1 MPPIA
6 FLGVLTAAGAIAEVS
21 RLPRNMA
28 GCYR

>member
-6 FLGVLTAAGAIAEVS
+6 FPGVLTAAGALAEVS

-28 GCYR
+28 GC